1 MTWPRATVALL
12 GIWLFAGAGVEALH
26 WHDRQLAAQA
36 RRHAVTQKN
45 YAKAERFVDGCLR
58 GHVVALDDLAY
69 DCGDVRLLS
78 LSAKAMRDELVAI
91 AALDDG

>member
-1 MTWPRATVALL
+1 VTVARATAALL
-12 GIWLFAGAGVEALH
+12 GIWIFAGAGIEAVA
-26 WHDRQLAAQA
+26 WHERQLAAQA
-36 RRHAVTQKN
+36 RRHAVTQQN

-78 LSAKAMRDELVAI
+78 IPARLLRDEIVAVT
-91 AALDDG
+91 APD

>member
-1 MTWPRATVALL
+1 MTWPRAVTALL
-12 GIWLFAGAGVEALH
+12 GIWIFVGAGIEAAA
-26 WHDRQLAAQA
+26 WHERQLTAQA

-69 DCGDVRLLS
+69 DCGQVRLLP
-78 LSAKAMRDELVAI
+78 LPARLLRDELVAL
-91 AALDDG
+91 AK